1 MAVESCTFSVFH
13 SCSFT
18 RDFFASGFQFRIVHE
33 RYFVYLAEKLT
44 GAKRAHLGMTYT
56 AITENAAKE
65 WTAMDEGEKQ
75 RFADI
80 ASKTCQLLPDGNFCR
95 ARTALRSL
103 FTQSQRH

>member
-1 MAVESCTFSVFH
+1 M
-13 SCSFT
+13 
-18 RDFFASGFQFRIVHE
+18 
-33 RYFVYLAEKLT
+33 YLGEKLT

-80 ASKTCQLLPDGNFCR
+80 ASKTCQLLPATNADAISARDR
-95 ARTALRSL
+95 AALRTL
-103 FTQSQRH
+103 FPHSQRHLLHHSKA